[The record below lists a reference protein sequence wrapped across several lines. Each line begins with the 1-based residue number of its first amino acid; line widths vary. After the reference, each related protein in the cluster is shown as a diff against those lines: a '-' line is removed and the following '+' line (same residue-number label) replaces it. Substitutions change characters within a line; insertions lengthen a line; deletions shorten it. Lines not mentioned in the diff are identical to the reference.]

1 MARGEGHPMRKLA
14 TLLAVA
20 AEGIAFLWSVR
31 KARGPYIQ
39 WRLGTLYGSFDR
51 ATGQPRPIRDLL
63 DCLWRDRKSVT
74 EFLLW
79 RRKMRR

>member
-1 MARGEGHPMRKLA
+1 MRKLG

-20 AEGIAFLWSVR
+20 AEGIAFIWSMR
-31 KARGPYIQ
+31 KARAPYIH
-39 WRLGTLYGSFDR
+39 WRLGTLYGSFEKD
-51 ATGQPRPIRDLL
+51 TGQPRPIKELL
-63 DCLWRDRKSVT
+63 DCLWRDRKNVA